1 MATAAQCQQAFAVLA
16 ERLAQADPEVR
27 RRNSF
32 DRTISCRL
40 TDLDVIFAGRLQDGL
55 LTDIR
60 QVKDPSADPSA
71 QVKLAMSSDDLI
83 KLVDQKLNLAAA
95 WTSGRV
101 KIDARVFD
109 LIKLR
114 SLF

>member
-1 MATAAQCQQAFAVLA
+1 MATVAECEQAFATLA
-16 ERLAQADPEVR
+16 ERLSAADPDVR

-40 TDLDVIFAGRLQDGL
+40 TDLDIVFAGRLHGGL

-60 QVKDPSADPSA
+60 QVEDAFA

-83 KLVDQKLNLAAA
+83 KLVDQRLNLASA

-114 SLF
+114 SVF

>member
-1 MATAAQCQQAFAVLA
+1 MATVGECEQAFAILA
-16 ERLAQADPEVR
+16 ERLANADPDAR

-40 TDLDVIFAGRLQDGL
+40 TDLDVVFAGRLQGGL

-60 QVKDPSADPSA
+60 EVEDTSA
-71 QVKLAMSSDDLI
+71 QVKLSMSSDDLI
-83 KLVDQKLNLAAA
+83 KLVDKQLNLASA

-114 SLF
+114 SVF

>member
-1 MATAAQCQQAFAVLA
+1 MATLAECEQAFATLA
-16 ERLAQADPEVR
+16 DRLASADPEVR
-27 RRNSF
+27 QRNSF

-40 TDLDVIFAGRLQDGL
+40 TDLDVGFAGRLQGGL
-55 LTDIR
+55 LIDIR
-60 QVKDPSADPSA
+60 QVDATDEEANA

-83 KLVDQKLNLAAA
+83 KLVDQQLNLASA

-114 SLF
+114 SVF

>member
-1 MATAAQCQQAFAVLA
+1 MATVAECEQAFATLA
-16 ERLAQADPEVR
+16 DRLAGADPEAR

-40 TDLDVIFAGRLQDGL
+40 TDLDVIFAAQLKDGL

-60 QVKDPSADPSA
+60 QVEDANA
-71 QVKLAMSSDDLI
+71 QVKLAMSSDDLV
-83 KLVDQKLNLAAA
+83 KLVDKELNLASA

-114 SLF
+114 SVF

>member
-1 MATAAQCQQAFAVLA
+1 MATVAECEQAFATLA
-16 ERLAQADPEVR
+16 ERLAGADPEAR
-27 RRNSF
+27 RRTSF

-40 TDLDVIFAGRLQDGL
+40 TDLDVIFAAHLKDGL
-55 LTDIR
+55 LTDIH
-60 QVKDPSADPSA
+60 QTEDAAA
-71 QVKLAMSSDDLI
+71 QVKLAMSSDDLV
-83 KLVDQKLNLAAA
+83 KLVDKELNLASA

-114 SLF
+114 SVF

>member
-1 MATAAQCQQAFAVLA
+1 MATVAECEQAFATLA
-16 ERLAQADPEVR
+16 ERLAKADAEVR

-32 DRTISCRL
+32 DRTITCRL
-40 TDLDVIFAGRLQDGL
+40 TDLDVVFAGRLHDGL
-55 LTDIR
+55 LTDIH
-60 QVKDPSADPSA
+60 QVDDTSA

-83 KLVDQKLNLAAA
+83 KLVDNRLNLANA

-114 SLF
+114 SVF

>member
-1 MATAAQCQQAFAVLA
+1 MASVAQCERAFAVLA
-16 ERLAQADPEVR
+16 ERLANADPEVR

-40 TDLDVIFAGRLQDGL
+40 TDLDVIFAGRLHGGL

-60 QVKDPSADPSA
+60 QVDDASA
-71 QVKLAMSSDDLI
+71 QVKLAMVSDDLI
-83 KLVDQKLNLAAA
+83 KLVDNRLNLASA

-114 SLF
+114 SVF